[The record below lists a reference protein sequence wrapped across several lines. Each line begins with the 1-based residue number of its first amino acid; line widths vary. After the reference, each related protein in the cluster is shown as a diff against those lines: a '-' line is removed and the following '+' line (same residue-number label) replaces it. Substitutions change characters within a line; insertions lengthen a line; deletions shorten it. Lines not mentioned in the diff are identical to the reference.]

1 MEAITKWE
9 NWENMETD
17 MEAFLQGLESKYKAL
32 QKEKG
37 VLDVGTT
44 AAFYT
49 YIGAQEAWNKL
60 IEIYWTN
67 K

>member
-9 NWENMETD
+9 NWENMEV
-17 MEAFLQGLESKYKAL
+17 FLQGLESKYKAL

-37 VLDVGTT
+37 ALDVGTT

-60 IEIYWTN
+60 IDIYWTD